1 MVQLFTSTAF
11 SVPVEAAGRLE
22 RETPSSSPQD
32 ERTPFCCPIRQPA
45 PYHLEAT
52 ASPADRQD
60 RFLSPREALWG
71 NWPCCPL
78 AEGSQKASVSPLLS
92 FLSLC
97 SKVIFLCPVSTVSV
111 ESHLQLLRAW
121 GGGART
127 NLLCFLARCHREAV
141 FVEETFSK
149 GKAVGTGCLPYVRD
163 TERAS

>member
-52 ASPADRQD
+52 ASPASRQD
-60 RFLSPREALWG
+60 RFLPPREALWG

-97 SKVIFLCPVSTVSV
+97 SKVIFLCPVSTVNV

-121 GGGART
+121 GAGQEQTFCVSLQGVTGRLF
-127 NLLCFLARCHREAV
+127 LLKRYFQ
-141 FVEETFSK
+141 K
-149 GKAVGTGCLPYVRD
+149 GRLWEQVV
-163 TERAS
+163 SHM